1 MIFKAD
7 KIKELCR
14 EKGISIIELAAKIE
28 VSKQALYSNL
38 KNNSTTILTL
48 EKICNALG
56 VSPNYFFDYE
66 TNIPTS
72 GNVNFNSDSGI
83 VQYSAGNIRTK
94 QTVVSENKA
103 AFDAQRLELENLRK
117 ELGYLQKQI
126 IDKDEMIGTQKEF
139 IENLKKQI
147 K

>member
-7 KIKELCR
+7 KIKELCK
-14 EKGISIIELAAKIE
+14 EKGISIIELAARID

-56 VSPNYFFDYE
+56 VSPNYFFDYD
-66 TNIPTS
+66 TKNPTS
-72 GNVNFNSDSGI
+72 NSINLNYGSGI
-83 VQYSAGNIRTK
+83 AQYSAGNIRTN
-94 QTVVSENKA
+94 QTVVSETKA
-103 AFDAQRLELENLRK
+103 ASDAQSLELENLRK

-126 IDKDEMIGTQKEF
+126 IDKDEMIATQKEF
-139 IENLKKQI
+139 IENLKRQI